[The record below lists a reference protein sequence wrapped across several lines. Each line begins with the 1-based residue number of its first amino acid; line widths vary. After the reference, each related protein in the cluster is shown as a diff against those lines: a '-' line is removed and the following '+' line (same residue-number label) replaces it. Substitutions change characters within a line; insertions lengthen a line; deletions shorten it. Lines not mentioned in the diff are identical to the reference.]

1 MAGRCLSKVLTPSR
15 KIVCEICPFF
25 FFLFLFFPYLCGGGD
40 SNQEEH
46 LRAFSALGKISTK
59 LAKQEATM
67 KLSYVVFSHGKES
80 GPMGSKIQRL
90 MAEAK
95 RLGLHTIS
103 VDYRKC
109 ATASERVAF
118 LDATLRQLDTPPQQ
132 VVLVGSS
139 MGGYVSTVM
148 ANSLPVAGLFLMAPA
163 LWMPSEE
170 YTVQSYQPLTS
181 KVEITH
187 GINDDVVPCENSIRF
202 AREHEGTI
210 LHLVPDDHRLKAS
223 LDFLAC
229 QFRRFVE
236 ELTL

>member
-1 MAGRCLSKVLTPSR
+1 
-15 KIVCEICPFF
+15 
-25 FFLFLFFPYLCGGGD
+25 
-40 SNQEEH
+40 
-46 LRAFSALGKISTK
+46 
-59 LAKQEATM
+59 M

-95 RLGLHTIS
+95 RFGLNTFS
-103 VDYRKC
+103 ADYRNC
-109 ATASERVAF
+109 AMASERVA
-118 LDATLRQLDTPPQQ
+118 LLNDTLKQLDTLPQHI
-132 VVLVGSS
+132 VLVGSS
-139 MGGYVSTVM
+139 MGGYVSTVV
-148 ANSLPVAGLFLMAPA
+148 ANNLPVAGLFLMAPA
-163 LWMPSEE
+163 LWMPAEE
-170 YTVQSYQPLTS
+170 YTVQTYQPKTS

-187 GINDDVVPCENSIRF
+187 GINDEVVPCENSIRF

-236 ELTL
+236 ELT